1 MNNPKPYIYLKV
13 TTFRLE
19 MKINLDE
26 NGLDMFFKEWQVP
39 LIEKLLTSDVEMK
52 TAEAWEYANERLSE
66 DESISRASVIFFLQ
80 DMEGEGLLLSR
91 EESGK
96 GGMHSIYWGTM
107 RLAEFYNRTQMR
119 VDEKVGDAL
128 RGLQGKVNQ

>member
-1 MNNPKPYIYLKV
+1 MKV
-13 TTFRLE
+13 DLDKDGLE
-19 MKINLDE
+19 
-26 NGLDMFFKEWQVP
+26 MFFKPWQVP
-39 LIEKLLTSDVEMK
+39 LISALLKEDVEMK
-52 TAEAWEYANERLSE
+52 TAKAHEYVRSKGF
-66 DESISRASVIFFLQ
+66 DISRASVIFFLR

-107 RLAEFYNRTQMR
+107 SLAAFYNHTQMK

-128 RGLQGKVNQ
+128 RSLQGKMKK